1 MQYYTFGGLNGR
13 CLIWETVHVQTYSSV
28 LCRMVAFCASS
39 DMLLHSSSGL
49 KMYFGFTSFEVLL
62 QCSWSRISQFRY
74 CCCAIVW
81 SVYMECVLET
91 AAWSGWEK
99 SFRQVASKH
108 SYTCVCQPVTF
119 VACGRGTLYAVWKQP
134 LWICMSCPDGVQCKV
149 RINGSVVL
157 TVSAIN
163 CILPENVI
171 LWWALCSDHVLG
183 IWHDGGSCLLPATRG
198 PWLRCWRCMEYVT
211 MLHSC
216 RLIDVWHSGRPQ
228 GRPADSSVVFVDGL
242 IQEKWCVTMCQIAAR
257 ADMLTVVWC

>member
-1 MQYYTFGGLNGR
+1 
-13 CLIWETVHVQTYSSV
+13 
-28 LCRMVAFCASS
+28 MVAFCASS